1 MANDKMRIDAFLS
14 EFGKSMIQA
23 QAQINAEVL
32 EHPVGF
38 EGLQTGIAISETEI
52 DLKMVFDEDSSGVN
66 IRPVSAGEARLAD
79 LNPGVLSGL
88 RARLVAVPN
97 EEIRPPVRKPS
108 DIREQVLSR
117 PDITRLQDV
126 FGELQVEPTYVGAAR
141 RWIVDVKEPRG
152 QTLRSIQISDSE

>member
-1 MANDKMRIDAFLS
+1 MAKDKIRIDALLS
-14 EFGKSMIQA
+14 EFGKSMLEA

-32 EHPVGF
+32 ERPVGL

-66 IRPVSAGEARLAD
+66 IRPVSAGETRLAD

-97 EEIRPPVRKPS
+97 EETRPPTRKQSEVR
-108 DIREQVLSR
+108 DQVLSR
-117 PDITRLQDV
+117 PDITRLQDI
-126 FGELQVEPTYVGAAR
+126 FGELQVETTYVGAAR
-141 RWIVDVKEPRG
+141 RWIVDVKEPKG
-152 QTLRSIQISDSE
+152 QTLRRIQIDDTE